1 MSSRKRDWS
10 FVGTKGERGAA
21 LAQRYLISHLRPR
34 RAALAAAALLMDL
47 TSHAV
52 RRLSP
57 ATRERL
63 AGAAAALWIWCWRRR
78 LPVIAQNFAV
88 VLGRAPAGTGP
99 LDPQACALARES
111 LRSYARM
118 AIDFLLVRTMQ
129 EPEVLAWVQPVGAHH
144 LEAARQDRKGVI
156 FVLPHLGSW
165 DVAAAFAHAYGCR
178 LTIVV
183 ESGWMAEL
191 VAGSRLARGATLVP
205 RQGSLRA
212 LFRALAREEIVVL
225 LTDVIGPGVATIEVP
240 FFGRP
245 APFPAGPARLAQRT
259 GAPILVVSCVRL
271 PDGRYRIEAQ
281 PPLRPDPALPPREAV
296 YRLTAAIAAG
306 FERAIA
312 AAPAQWYPF
321 HSIWPDLA
329 AGVFDG
335 GDRRV

>member
-1 MSSRKRDWS
+1 MQAP
-10 FVGTKGERGAA
+10 TERRAP
-21 LAQRYLISHLRPR
+21 LAQEHLISHLGAR
-34 RAALAAAALLMDL
+34 RVALAAAALLMDL
-47 TSHAV
+47 TSLAV
-52 RRLSP
+52 RRLPP
-57 ATRERL
+57 AARERL
-63 AGAAAALWIWCWRRR
+63 AGAAAVPWLWLWRRR

-88 VLGRAPAGTGP
+88 VLGQAPAGTGP
-99 LDPQACALARES
+99 LDPQAYALARES

-118 AIDFLLVRTMQ
+118 AIDFLVVRTMQ
-129 EPEVLAWVQPVGAHH
+129 ESEVLAWVQPVGVQH
-144 LEAARQDRKGVI
+144 LQEALGDRKGVI

-183 ESGWMAEL
+183 ERGWMAEL
-191 VAGSRLARGATLVP
+191 AAGSRLARGATLVP
-205 RQGSLRA
+205 REGSLRA
-212 LFRALAREEIVVL
+212 LFRALARQEIVVL

-245 APFPAGPARLAQRT
+245 APFPIGPARLSQRT
-259 GAPILVVSCVRL
+259 GAPILVISCVRL

-281 PPLRPDPALPPREAV
+281 PPLRPDPALPPSEAV

-312 AAPAQWYPF
+312 TAPAQWYPF
-321 HSIWPDLA
+321 HPIWPDRA

-335 GDRRV
+335 GDRHV